1 MEIFDVYD
9 RNGNVTEKTR
19 IRGTDLPDG
28 EYYLGI
34 HVYICRSDGSFLL
47 QKRAEDKKFQPGA
60 WEILLEHA
68 IAGETSAECACR
80 GVQEELGLSFPP
92 EQFVHVTRLFWH
104 EYHHIVD
111 AYFLTADISLEEI
124 TLQKT
129 ELTDVKWISYAAML
143 DFLDHIDYRPEEYLS
158 SVRTYIEDTIGSCLH
173 NT

>member
-9 RNGNVTEKTR
+9 RTGR
-19 IRGTDLPDG
+19 ITGQTKPRGTILPEG

-34 HVYICRSDGSFLL
+34 HVYICRSDGAFLL
-47 QKRAEDKKFQPGA
+47 QKRAEDKKFKPGA

-68 IAGETSAECACR
+68 IAGETSTECASR
-80 GVQEELGLSFPP
+80 GVLEELGLSFPP
-92 EQFVHVTRLFWH
+92 ECFNHVTRLFWH

-111 AYFLTADISLEEI
+111 AYILKADISLEEI

-129 ELTDVKWISYAAML
+129 ELTDVKWISYAEML

-158 SVRTYIEDTIGSCLH
+158 PIRTYIENTIGSCLY
-173 NT
+173 NK